1 LASIPIA
8 LFFKVGPKGWGASS
22 ALADWFPTLPFLDQ
36 MGLTALLSMLVIVI
50 VSRQENRSGD
60 DVKGIP
66 LEKGIFATPAVFNVG
81 AFALL
86 LITAAL
92 YALFW

>member
-1 LASIPIA
+1 MPWPPFHSLC
-8 LFFKVGPKGWGASS
+8 FKVGPKGWAT
-22 ALADWFPTLPFLDQ
+22 ANVADWFPTLPFL
-36 MGLTALLSMLVIVI
+36 GHWFNNLLLSLLVIVI

-60 DVKGIP
+60 DAKGIP
-66 LEKGIFATPAVFNVG
+66 LEKGIFATHAVFNVG